1 MNTLTMNHLKNKS
14 TLASTLVLAG
24 WLAVS
29 ACGGNKQEKAS
40 QQREVQEQSAVEVP
54 PVQVDTIKKGKL
66 SSTLQVPGELM
77 PFQEVSLYAKL
88 NSYVR
93 KYLVDVGT
101 QVHRN
106 QLMAV
111 LEAPE
116 INSQLA
122 AAQSHI
128 KQQEALYLA
137 SKATYDRLF
146 NTSKTPGTVAQ
157 NDLDQ
162 AAARKNS
169 DYANLDAARAAYR
182 EVAANLQYLQIRA
195 PFDGVVSTR
204 NANLG
209 AYVGPGAQGG
219 AMPLFV
225 VQEQTK
231 LRLVISVPEL
241 NTGGLSN
248 KQEVEFTVRSLP
260 NEKFKARIK
269 RLAGALDTR
278 LRSERLEMDV
288 YNNNR
293 RLLPGMYAEVN
304 VPLETHDS
312 TFIVSKSAVVQSTE
326 RVFVIRINK
335 QRHAEWIDVQR
346 GLQNKDV
353 IEIYSKELNAGDRIV
368 KAATDEIRDG
378 QPVNDK
384 QDAKS
389 QNEQGQANA
398 GQSGVE
404 QTDQSSKQG
413 GGDQQGGSQEGGLA
427 PGEQHLGRERV
438 GEHGDQTGG
447 NAGGQQSGGKKGKG
461 AGSQQGSQRK
471 ETGNGG
477 RAGN

>member
-1 MNTLTMNHLKNKS
+1 MNHLKNKS
-14 TLASTLVLAG
+14 TFASTLVLAG
-24 WLAVS
+24 WLAMS

-40 QQREVQEQSAVEVP
+40 QEREVQQQSDIEVP

-77 PFQEVSLYAKL
+77 PYNEVSLYAKI
-88 NSYVR
+88 NSYVK

-101 QVHRN
+101 EVHKN
-106 QLMAV
+106 QLLAI

-122 AAQSHI
+122 AAQSRI

-137 SKATYDRLF
+137 SKANYDRLY

-162 AAARKNS
+162 AEARKNS
-169 DYANLDAARAAYR
+169 DYANVQAAKASYR
-182 EVAANLQYLQIRA
+182 EVAANLQYLQIKA

-241 NTGGLSN
+241 NTGGLNN

-312 TFIVSKSAVVQSTE
+312 TFIVPKTAVVQSTE
-326 RVFVIRINK
+326 RVFVVRIDK
-335 QRHAEWIDVQR
+335 QRRAEWIDVQR
-346 GLQNKDV
+346 GLQSKDV
-353 IEIYSKELNAGDRIV
+353 IEIYSKELNPGDRIV

-384 QDAKS
+384 QNAQS
-389 QNEQGQANA
+389 QNGQDQASGS
-398 GQSGVE
+398 GQSNQQGN
-404 QTDQSSKQG
+404 QSAKQG
-413 GGDQQGGSQEGGLA
+413 GGDQQGGSQGGLA

-447 NAGGQQSGGKKGKG
+447 SNANDQQGGGKKGKG
-461 AGSQQGSQRK
+461 GKGAGGQQGGLRK

-477 RAGN
+477 RVGN